1 MAKKSAIQTNL
12 NRLKKVISFAEK
24 RKKLKAIIMSKT
36 LPLEERFQA
45 QLKLAKLPRNSAKNR
60 LRNRCEITGRPRGF
74 YRRFGLS
81 RISLRELASQGDLPG
96 VKKSSW

>member
-12 NRLKKVISFAEK
+12 NRQKKVKSFASL
-24 RKKLKAIIMSKT
+24 RAKLKAITMDKKASI
-36 LPLEERFQA
+36 EERFDA
-45 QLKLAKLPRNSAKNR
+45 QLKLAKLPRNSAKIR
-60 LRNRCEITGRPRGF
+60 LRNRCQITGRPRGF

-81 RISLRELASQGDLPG
+81 RILLRELASSGDLPG